1 MRRLAVMCLKNG
13 SPQQDTITLLR
24 GLSEDDELEGD
35 LRRSAGK
42 VAELLRKRAP
52 KR

>member
-1 MRRLAVMCLKNG
+1 LRNG

-24 GLSEDDELEGD
+24 GLSDDDELDGE

-42 VAELLRKRAP
+42 VAEALRKRAP

>member
-1 MRRLAVMCLKNG
+1 MTAIAV
-13 SPQQDTITLLR
+13 R
-24 GLSEDDELEGD
+24 D